1 MSDSPIRRSNAPSLT
16 AAPSLTVRPIAR
28 GDAGPVAELSGQLG
42 YEVSVEAVDAHIAEL
57 SSCPERQIA
66 FVACLEMNGE
76 IVGWIEAAIL
86 RELQSP
92 PYCFISGLVVREER
106 RGLGIGK
113 RLCAEVERW
122 SREQGVA
129 VLRVTS
135 RMSREGAHRFYLREG
150 FRQIKIWAVF
160 EKILSPQGGAPGG
173 QDGI

>member
-1 MSDSPIRRSNAPSLT
+1 M
-16 AAPSLTVRPIAR
+16 AR
-28 GDAGPVAELSGQLG
+28 GDAGAVAELSGQLG

-66 FVACLEMNGE
+66 FVACLKTEAGAK
-76 IVGWIEAAIL
+76 IAGWIEAAIL

-92 PYCFISGLVVREER
+92 PCCFISGLVVREER

-160 EKILSPQGGAPGG
+160 EKMLSPQGGAPGG
-173 QDGI
+173 QEGI